1 MAIQLGSAYG
11 KISLQAKGFLDGI
24 KQGKDGIAS
33 FELSTKKLG
42 ESMKSIGQKMTVGIT
57 VPMAAMGV
65 AAVKAASDLN
75 ETMNKVDVVFKE
87 NAKTVMDWSQNSATA
102 MGMSRQEALEAAA
115 TFGNLF
121 TAMGQ
126 GREVSAQMSTSLVT
140 LAGDLASFNN
150 LDPSVVLLKLK
161 SGIVGETEA
170 VRDLGIDLRQT
181 VVEAKAAEMGF
192 KAVNGVFSQGDL
204 IAARYAIIMEQTSNA
219 QGDFKRTSDALANSM
234 RITNA
239 EWKDA
244 LATLGK
250 NLLPI
255 ALQAVH
261 IINRLLEAFNN
272 LSPSQQKAI
281 TYVLLFVAVLGP
293 LLIGLGS
300 LLSVMNLSMKVM
312 NPFGGGI
319 LGLVFGFAK
328 LISALAIVVK
338 VLGFFGVSL
347 GPIGAGIVGLNTA
360 IAGVGTSILAFLSP
374 LLILLLALV
383 AVVIQFALAW
393 KLNLFWIRDNVKIFV
408 STVKLLWQSLTA
420 FLRGDTA
427 SAGKYL
433 KQAWDDIVNAIK
445 ARLDKLFGWMGPA
458 AQSAIQA
465 FTTIISNLRDYVAR
479 AFTGTD
485 WSQVGKY
492 IVFGIANGMLLGL
505 PTLLTV
511 AMNSALAALDQIKRT
526 LGISSPSKAFA
537 KLGMYSAQG
546 YAIGLQQ
553 GMNPNDIART
563 MAKPVNQMMN
573 SQQQN
578 ITMQFAS
585 GLTIQQVQGMIAQNN
600 EQLINQLSMAMGAMG

>member
-11 KISLQAKGFLDGI
+11 KVSLDTKGFISGI
-24 KQGKDGIAS
+24 KGSKEG
-33 FELSTKKLG
+33 LSSLESSAKKLG
-42 ESMKSIGQKMTVGIT
+42 DSMKSLGQKMTVGVTLPI
-57 VPMAAMGV
+57 AAMGV

-87 NAKTVMDWSQNSATA
+87 NAQIVTDWSKNSATA
-102 MGMSRQEALEAAA
+102 MGLSRQEALEAAA

-126 GREVSAQMSTSLVT
+126 SRDVSAQMSTSLVT

-192 KAVNGVFSQGDL
+192 KEVNGVFSQGDL

-255 ALQAVH
+255 AIQAVH

-272 LSPSQQKAI
+272 LSPAQQKTI
-281 TYVLLFVAVLGP
+281 TYILLIVAAIGP
-293 LLIGLGS
+293 LLIVLGTLLPLIHLTTRS
-300 LLSVMNLSMKVM
+300 L
-312 NPFGGGI
+312 NPFSGGI

-338 VLGFFGVSL
+338 ILEFFGVSL
-347 GPIGAGIVGLNTA
+347 GPIGAGILSLNTA
-360 IAGVGTSILAFLSP
+360 IAGIGGTILVALTP
-374 LLILLLALV
+374 VLILLAGIAFYVGILYIMWRTNFLGM
-383 AVVIQFALAW
+383 
-393 KLNLFWIRDNVKIFV
+393 RDNVTMFV
-408 STVKLLWQSLTA
+408 NVVKNLWRAFMA
-420 FLRGDTA
+420 FLRGDTDGA
-427 SAGKYL
+427 LKYL
-433 KQAWDDIVNAIK
+433 GDAFQAVIDRIT
-445 ARLDKLFGWMGPA
+445 KLFSGLDGLRTAW
-458 AQSAIQA
+458 
-465 FTTIISNLRDYVAR
+465 SNFVTWLGNAMAKVRDYIVKT
-479 AFTGTD
+479 FSGTD
-485 WSQVGKY
+485 WTQVGRY
-492 IVFGIANGMLLGL
+492 ILYGIANGMLLGL
-505 PTLLTV
+505 PTLLATAARV
-511 AMNSALAALDQIKRT
+511 AAATLAQIKNS
-526 LGISSPSKAFA
+526 LGIHSDSKEGIKIGYF
-537 KLGMYSAQG
+537 LGHGITAG
-546 YAIGLQQ
+546 VPTGWD
-553 GMNPNDIART
+553 PDTIART
-563 MAKPVNQMMN
+563 ISRPVTAMSNA
-573 SQQQN
+573 QQQVFN
-578 ITMQFAS
+578 IQFAS
-585 GLTIQQVQGMIAQNN
+585 GLTTREVQGMISQNN
-600 EQLINQLSMAMGAMG
+600 EQLIGQLNRAIGVS